1 MDDATLEL
9 GLLSPP
15 HPSIPMGQIMQPQ
28 AAGSAP
34 ERWQSFMDEASDYL
48 ESIGS
53 RYEASEDAEC
63 ARRILQSDESR
74 QRWRMDFGNTLQPV
88 AKFSSRMLQV
98 RALRQASFTTVHRAA
113 PFQYMRGRALRGE
126 RRRRLIAA
134 LYGESDHYERAMVNE
149 YDVYVRNVCNGFCSS
164 HLGEDVLGDKL
175 YRDSIHRYQTLYLE
189 YFHEF
194 GLLTC
199 GPDADGETASP
210 DLLPLMKKQL
220 EDLRKALLEYPLR
233 SEWLRRES
241 DMRQPTGDTQELEL
255 LRLNFLI
262 DT

>member
-1 MDDATLEL
+1 LA
-9 GLLSPP
+9 
-15 HPSIPMGQIMQPQ
+15 PQ
-28 AAGSAP
+28 
-34 ERWQSFMDEASDYL
+34 RWRSFMDEATGYL
-48 ESIGS
+48 EAVGN
-53 RYEASEDAEC
+53 RYEASEEAEC
-63 ARRILQSDESR
+63 ARRIMQSVEAR
-74 QRWRMDFGNTLQPV
+74 QRWQQELGNTLQPV

-113 PFQYMRGRALRGE
+113 PFQYMRGRAMRGE
-126 RRRRLIAA
+126 RRRKLIAA
-134 LYGESDHYERAMVNE
+134 LYGAADHYERAMVNE
-149 YDVYVRNVCNGFCSS
+149 YDTYVRNVCHGLCSS

-175 YRDSIHRYQTLYLE
+175 YRDSIHRYQTLYME

-199 GPDADGETASP
+199 GPDEEGKSASP
-210 DLLPLMKKQL
+210 DLLPLMKTQL

-233 SEWLRRES
+233 AEWLRREA
-241 DMRQPTGDTQELEL
+241 DMRRPTGDTQELEF